1 MIGIIKRESTYTV
14 EWIHSILPDEINTCS
29 GLTARVAF
37 ARLIQAL
44 NNSGP
49 IIVKKIKIERK

>member
-1 MIGIIKRESTYTV
+1 MTKRESTYTV
-14 EWIHSILPDEINTCS
+14 EWIRSILPDEINTCS